1 MPHATA
7 CATAACQCFVLP
19 KPACAL
25 LYSRSF
31 VPCSTASRY
40 VNESQYYIIYI
51 LCVEILN
58 IYLFIFTAACKCFA
72 LPQPENA
79 LHNLSTPMPCG
90 TAAANSLRCCSLQVP
105 CATAA
110 HQYPALPQPAN
121 ALLYP
126 SLPMPCTTVPDIA
139 FFYLSTPMHWATTA
153 RQWLVLLQPVSTL
166 CYCSPPVP

>member
-1 MPHATA
+1 MHYRNLPLLCITSACQCLAAHQCLAYHSLPMPHATA

-58 IYLFIFTAACKCFA
+58 IYLFIFTAARKCFA

-105 CATAA
+105 CATATIQCLALLFLTLPFSTSA
-110 HQYPALPQPAN
+110 HQ
-121 ALLYP
+121 
-126 SLPMPCTTVPDIA
+126 
-139 FFYLSTPMHWATTA
+139 
-153 RQWLVLLQPVSTL
+153 
-166 CYCSPPVP
+166 